1 MKHLLLLLA
10 ALAPLAA
17 PARPDAEMNSLFA
30 RLDEMLQHSATYIGH
45 REHRIES
52 VKNILGKSRFTPAQ
66 QYVLNQQLIEEY
78 IPYQADSAITYLYR
92 NIELAERLGD
102 RRRLDETR
110 IALGHFYAGTG
121 IYLEAD
127 RNLSAVD
134 TAQLGRKALTD
145 YYIARFKLNIELR
158 LYSHDVSQRTQSER
172 LTDFYIGRIID
183 NTEPGTSLRLTY
195 ELERA
200 MRRND
205 YDAAERIVC
214 ELLDKVPPL
223 TREYAIA
230 AYMRAVAA
238 QFRGDSRMQIEWYTR
253 AAMLDVQL
261 AIRDNAAL
269 SSLANLLVG
278 EDIQRA
284 MRYMRTVMDDARFFN
299 SRLRPWQDVRVITMI
314 EKAYAEHK
322 RRTDATTRKFVSALA
337 LLALMALAGTIYALR
352 QYRRLKAARR
362 ELEEAF
368 ARQHR
373 TNDALKRYNEQL
385 LELNDRIGEANTVK
399 EEYIGIFLMMCS
411 EYIDK
416 IAAMRRRVRKQ
427 LRDGDIDVL
436 RREYAST
443 DPDEQER
450 KAFYHV
456 RHHVPQALPHLHRR
470 IQPAA
475 RRGGPHRTPQGRTAF
490 DRAAHLRTDPPRYQ
504 RLVEDRG
511 AAALLGE
518 HHLQLSLEDQVP
530 QHHLARRVRGT
541 HPHHRLVRR
550 PTPQNRRSR
559 TLRQQVNL
567 IRPDR
572 ETGAFFRAARHRRAE
587 AAHPDSRQT
596 R

>member
-183 NTEPGTSLRLTY
+183 NTEPGTPLRLTY

-322 RRTDATTRKFVSALA
+322 RRTAATTRKFVSALA
-337 LLALMALAGTIYALR
+337 LLALMALAGTIYSLR

-427 LRDGDIDVL
+427 LRDGDIDAL

-450 KAFYHV
+450 KAFYTMFDTTFLKLYPTFIDEFNQLLDEEA
-456 RHHVPQALPHLHRR
+456 RIEPRKGELLSTELRIFAL
-470 IQPAA
+470 I
-475 RRGGPHRTPQGRTAF
+475 
-490 DRAAHLRTDPPRYQ
+490 
-504 RLVEDRG
+504 RLGISDSSKI
-511 AAALLGE
+511 AALLRYSVSTIYNYRSKIKCRSTISRDEFEERIRTIGSFGGQRPRTGE
-518 HHLQLSLEDQVP
+518 
-530 QHHLARRVRGT
+530 
-541 HPHHRLVRR
+541 
-550 PTPQNRRSR
+550 
-559 TLRQQVNL
+559 
-567 IRPDR
+567 
-572 ETGAFFRAARHRRAE
+572 AARS
-587 AAHPDSRQT
+587 DSR
-596 R
+596 